1 MELHVSLVGRDD
13 LTGEI
18 YRQLRRAILDG
29 RLPPGERLPP
39 TRELAR
45 RLAVSRSTVTVAYDR
60 LTGEGFLSARQGAG
74 TFVSDHVAAYAAR
87 ARPADSALR
96 PRELWHAIEPPD
108 AFRPVAF
115 DFRNGIP
122 DARLFPY
129 QTWRRL
135 LTRELHADA
144 EDIGVYA
151 DPAGHLGLRQA
162 IARHVGTA
170 RGVSTT
176 AEDVVV
182 TNATQQAVDV
192 VARVLLAPGA
202 RVAVEDPGYRP
213 PRRLLASLG
222 ARVTGVPVDDQ
233 GLVVD
238 AIPAGTRL
246 VYVTPSHQF
255 PLGMTM
261 PLPRRLALLD
271 WAERHDAAIVEDDY
285 DSEFRYGDRPIEPLQ
300 TLDTSGRVI
309 YVGTFSKTML
319 PTLRLG
325 FVIAPASL
333 RPAVRAAKY
342 VTDWHTTLPAQAA
355 LARFIDEGYLAR
367 HVRKMRQVY
376 QVRHRLLR
384 TGLRDLLGDRLEVLP
399 SAAGLHL
406 TAVAPGLSCADI
418 DAALRRAEAAGV
430 ELQPLSMYDVGSPRR
445 AGLVPGYGAIPA
457 ERIEEGLTVL
467 RRCFDT

>member
-1 MELHVSLVGRDD
+1 
-13 LTGEI
+13 
-18 YRQLRRAILDG
+18 
-29 RLPPGERLPP
+29 
-39 TRELAR
+39 
-45 RLAVSRSTVTVAYDR
+45 
-60 LTGEGFLSARQGAG
+60 
-74 TFVSDHVAAYAAR
+74 
-87 ARPADSALR
+87 
-96 PRELWHAIEPPD
+96 
-108 AFRPVAF
+108 
-115 DFRNGIP
+115 
-122 DARLFPY
+122 
-129 QTWRRL
+129 
-135 LTRELHADA
+135 
-144 EDIGVYA
+144 
-151 DPAGHLGLRQA
+151 
-162 IARHVGTA
+162 
-170 RGVSTT
+170 VSTT

-309 YVGTFSKTML
+309 YIGSFSKTML

-325 FVIAPASL
+325 FVIAP
-333 RPAVRAAKY
+333 
-342 VTDWHTTLPAQAA
+342 
-355 LARFIDEGYLAR
+355 
-367 HVRKMRQVY
+367 
-376 QVRHRLLR
+376 
-384 TGLRDLLGDRLEVLP
+384 
-399 SAAGLHL
+399 
-406 TAVAPGLSCADI
+406 
-418 DAALRRAEAAGV
+418 
-430 ELQPLSMYDVGSPRR
+430 
-445 AGLVPGYGAIPA
+445 
-457 ERIEEGLTVL
+457 
-467 RRCFDT
+467 RRCAGRCGRPSS